1 MAKRRTHSSIDK
13 LPAGLKAAVTRMIV
27 DNEWPEDFPHPA
39 DYDGNPRYEDI
50 VTYLQLNGYTA
61 SLSSVGRYGMRM
73 RTLSRMREAGAITRE
88 VMADLTDEK
97 ASQTQKAVAEMITAV
112 CIEFVSG
119 SETLDAKEIQKVA
132 QAMRDCT
139 AIAIN
144 SDKYIR
150 EQIKKKAADA
160 DKEITKIGKKTK
172 LDPETLKMIREQI
185 YGITG

>member
-1 MAKRRTHSSIDK
+1 
-13 LPAGLKAAVTRMIV
+13 
-27 DNEWPEDFPHPA
+27 
-39 DYDGNPRYEDI
+39 
-50 VTYLQLNGYTA
+50 
-61 SLSSVGRYGMRM
+61 
-73 RTLSRMREAGAITRE
+73 
-88 VMADLTDEK
+88 
-97 ASQTQKAVAEMITAV
+97 MITAV